1 MRFSNCHFNMLH
13 CFIWSCFI
21 LLSVIFFLFNTDM
34 TVVILH
40 AVKILIFRDT
50 ERSPWSNTFRILE
63 THEHSCRLDTCI
75 HTELIIE
82 DSGRDTWVIL
92 TVMQNFFAG
101 IQWTLLQFIHVSL
114 SGLFAGKRLNQ
125 SGHFYGTF
133 DPKHSC
139 NSKGL
144 WLPNSL
150 SV

>member
-1 MRFSNCHFNMLH
+1 MLH
-13 CFIWSCFI
+13 YLFHLNLFYFIICDI
-21 LLSVIFFLFNTDM
+21 FLFNTDM

-63 THEHSCRLDTCI
+63 THEHSSRLDTCI

-101 IQWTLLQFIHVSL
+101 IQWTLLLFISL

-144 WLPNSL
+144 WLRNSL